1 VESPVNFKIKK
12 TILEKGAEDYS
23 LANKVREQ
31 FQDGC
36 LLREDQADQ
45 VSGLEGS
52 DPDKE
57 TLRLVS
63 FPGQL
68 LKPCPG
74 TREYLCCGYQILHIG
89 TNCPLDCSY
98 CILQAYFN
106 QPSLRVFVNVER
118 QLESIGEAFQAA
130 GTRIFRIGTGEFTDS
145 LALDPVVKWTEFLPP
160 FVAKQK
166 NVVLEFKT
174 KTLSV
179 EGLLSSPYRERIVV
193 SWSLNSRFIAAREEH
208 GAPSIKKRLEA
219 ARSCQREGY
228 TLGFHFDPL
237 IEHPSW
243 KEEYARTV
251 DLLDHFIDAS
261 KIIWISLGC
270 LRYMPPLKKVIRR
283 RFPETH
289 ILDGE
294 FIPGLDGKMRYI
306 KPVRIEMCG
315 FMKEKLA
322 QYGIR
327 SGVYLC
333 MESSDVWL
341 KALGWSPGTS
351 KELSC
356 YLDDRAIKVFGLPPF
371 GASPSIRRGHS
382 LASPQPDTPS

>member
-1 VESPVNFKIKK
+1 VNFNIKR
-12 TILEKGAEDYS
+12 TILEKDAEEYCFAQRVVEQLQNAFRLQEDRAVQIPRSEGFS
-23 LANKVREQ
+23 L
-31 FQDGC
+31 
-36 LLREDQADQ
+36 
-45 VSGLEGS
+45 
-52 DPDKE
+52 DKE

-106 QPSLRVFVNVER
+106 QPSLRVFVNVEQ

-160 FVAKQK
+160 FVTKHK

-193 SWSLNSRFIAAREEH
+193 SWSLNSPFIAAREEH

-219 ARSCQREGY
+219 ARTCQREGY

-243 KEEYARTV
+243 KEEYSRTL
-251 DLLDHFIDAS
+251 DLLERFIDPS
-261 KIIWISLGC
+261 KVIWVSLGC

-306 KPVRIEMCG
+306 KPVRIEMYG

-333 MESSDVWL
+333 MESSDIWL

-351 KELSC
+351 EELSR
-356 YLDDRAIKVFGLPPF
+356 YLDERARTVFT
-371 GASPSIRRGHS
+371 I
-382 LASPQPDTPS
+382 